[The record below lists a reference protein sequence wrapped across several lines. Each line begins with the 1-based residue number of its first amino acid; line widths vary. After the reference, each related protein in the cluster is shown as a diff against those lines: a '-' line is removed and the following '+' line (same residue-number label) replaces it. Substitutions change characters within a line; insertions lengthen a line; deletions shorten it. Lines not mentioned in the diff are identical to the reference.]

1 MRKFSPRD
9 DVEDRRRPVRLHG
22 TGRLYHAIGSSRMHE
37 SAGRAW
43 MVRWSLKGARRI
55 VHDGRSR
62 SEERDERDDANDGH
76 FRLLSSCKCLRREP
90 SASVEE
96 CFRRSMSPQTGS
108 STKSRRRIKIEYAID

>member
-43 MVRWSLKGARRI
+43 MVMSSLKGARRI

-62 SEERDERDDANDGH
+62 SEDRDERDDANDGISR
-76 FRLLSSCKCLRREP
+76 FYRRANARREP

-96 CFRRSMSPQTGS
+96 CFRRSMSPQTCA
-108 STKSRRRIKIEYAID
+108 STKSRRGIKIEY